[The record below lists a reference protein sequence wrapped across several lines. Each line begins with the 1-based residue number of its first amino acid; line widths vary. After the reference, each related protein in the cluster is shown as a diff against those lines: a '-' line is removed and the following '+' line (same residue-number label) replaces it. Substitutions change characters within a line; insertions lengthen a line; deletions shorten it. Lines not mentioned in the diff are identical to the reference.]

1 MVKNFP
7 SSDCVFIDGMSGG
20 NNVGL
25 GGKIA
30 TEMDCCKLVKDSD
43 MGFVGATYNPHNQ
56 HCYGEIHYGFKENNH
71 PKGWKMRT
79 TLGNPNAMKRKIFE
93 TIFTFYLMSI
103 YKISLLILEKHN
115 YYFLSSNTSKSDR
128 HNRRRG
134 IGSCRSRASAN
145 TGRSSGTWTSHCS
158 TETTDWSSSQRFVLS
173 RWLV

>member
-1 MVKNFP
+1 
-7 SSDCVFIDGMSGG
+7 
-20 NNVGL
+20 
-25 GGKIA
+25 
-30 TEMDCCKLVKDSD
+30 MDCCKLVKDSD

-93 TIFTFYLMSI
+93 AIFTFYLMSI
-103 YKISLLILEKHN
+103 LPLKEHN
-115 YYFLSSNTSKSDR
+115 SYFVSSNTSKSDR

-145 TGRSSGTWTSHCS
+145 TGRSSGPWNNHCS
-158 TETTDWSSSQRFVLS
+158 SETTDWSSSQRFVSS

>member
-1 MVKNFP
+1 
-7 SSDCVFIDGMSGG
+7 
-20 NNVGL
+20 
-25 GGKIA
+25 
-30 TEMDCCKLVKDSD
+30 MDCCKLVKDSD

-79 TLGNPNAMKRKIFE
+79 TLWNPNAMKRKIFE

-103 YKISLLILEKHN
+103 YKLNLKYHCLSLKKHN

-145 TGRSSGTWTSHCS
+145 TGRSSGPWNNHCS
-158 TETTDWSSSQRFVLS
+158 SETTDSSSSQRFV
-173 RWLV
+173 